1 MRKRRQIYFLQ
12 SKTKMKLFLP
22 LCGVLMLA
30 PLTMG
35 AAGLYP
41 PPNPLF
47 DVMQSCAPNFV
58 CFTAQEC
65 RLRRECQLY
74 TADWTR
80 IFCKRT
86 RWPYSCYVLLP
97 DAEEESP
104 VS

>member
-1 MRKRRQIYFLQ
+1 
-12 SKTKMKLFLP
+12 MKLSLP
-22 LCGVLMLA
+22 LCGVLMLS

-35 AAGLYP
+35 ADRSYP
-41 PPNPLF
+41 PPNPPF
-47 DVMQSCAPNFV
+47 DVLQSCAPNFI

-65 RLRRECQLY
+65 RFRRECQIY

-80 IFCKRT
+80 IFCRTT

-97 DAEEESP
+97 GAEEESP